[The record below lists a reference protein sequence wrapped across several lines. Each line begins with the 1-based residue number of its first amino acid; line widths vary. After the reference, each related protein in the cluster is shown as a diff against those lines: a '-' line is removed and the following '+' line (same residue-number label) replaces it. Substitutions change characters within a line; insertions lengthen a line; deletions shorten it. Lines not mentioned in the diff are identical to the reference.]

1 MAKCLNLSAIYIH
14 AQSCSKA
21 KRLMPAREHKKRAQ
35 SGRQSGR
42 GLSAGETGPGHR
54 SQDPE
59 PRTPA
64 LDHFHH
70 IRIDGRR

>member
-1 MAKCLNLSAIYIH
+1 
-14 AQSCSKA
+14 
-21 KRLMPAREHKKRAQ
+21 MPAREHKKRAQ

-70 IRIDGRR
+70 IRIDLWRK